1 MKYDEELIIL
11 VKNKNFKTFWHC
23 LDYLVIAGYPTID
36 AFGISLQEFG
46 ESRIYSDVAFI
57 RTNAKFKILGRNDT
71 TNRHHY
77 ENKIVNVGIIDNTNI
92 HLAGLYS
99 TYRTWLSDSDNLVY
113 PDIEATCEVFTI
125 PELNAFLMD
134 YLLKVSKLHYGFEA
148 FKYKV
153 DKDFIPPNGD
163 RHGYIASMDPA
174 TGLYSMEPEIN
185 AMRRMQADIEGFQR
199 GLNRNND

>member
-1 MKYDEELIIL
+1 MKYDEELIKI

-57 RTNAKFKILGRNDT
+57 RTNAKFKILGRGET
-71 TNRHHY
+71 YGH
-77 ENKIVNVGIIDNTNI
+77 ENKIINVGIIDNTNI

-99 TYRTWLSDSDNLVY
+99 TYRTWISENDKLVY
-113 PDIEATCEVFTI
+113 PDIEATCEVFVI
-125 PELNAFLMD
+125 PELNVFLMD

-148 FKYKV
+148 FTYKV
-153 DKDFIPPNGD
+153 EKDTIPPTGD

-174 TGLYSMEPEIN
+174 TGFFSIQPELE
-185 AMRRMQADIEGFQR
+185 ALMRNHERLDKLQR
-199 GLNRNND
+199 GLNRDRNND